1 MSKIFKKLMAVVL
14 CLVVVAGFTACKMK
28 SKVNVNAPQAS
39 ITDEWTYDH
48 AISNGNYVDRYLF
61 EPDKHLPHFS
71 CDGTNFTL
79 NIVAEKVYTGTI
91 EKVDDSNYLLWTSTG
106 SVPVSVTIVGNSLT
120 VNINEN
126 TCVVYVTK

>member
-14 CLVVVAGFTACKMK
+14 CVVVVASFTACKMK
-28 SKVNVNAPQAS
+28 SKVNVDAPQAS

-48 AISNGNYVDRYLF
+48 AISNGNYVDRYFL
-61 EPDKHLPHFS
+61 EPDRHLPHFS

-79 NIVAEKVYTGTI
+79 NIVAENVYTGTI

>member
-14 CLVVVAGFTACKMK
+14 CVVVVASFTACKMK
-28 SKVNVNAPQAS
+28 SKVNVDAPQAS

-48 AISNGNYVDRYLF
+48 AISNGNYVDRYFL
-61 EPDKHLPHFS
+61 EPDRHLPHFS

-79 NIVAEKVYTGTI
+79 NIVAENVYTGTI
-91 EKVDDSNYLLWTSTG
+91 EKVDDSNYLLWTETG